1 MTYWTQLFTYLS
13 ALKSE
18 EDQDKNLWQLVRA
31 DLSDQ
36 CAEGEFVITV
46 KVLRNPIRVLIEAV
60 PFSKD
65 GQGRKLAPTE
75 TNFDPISET
84 ISVENWFRS
93 RFSWFSN
100 PMPMPMLHLVLKNR
114 EKKLSA
120 KFLGAAV
127 EWFNLVQIAE
137 IFGMSWSHQ

>member
-1 MTYWTQLFTYLS
+1 MTYWPRLFTYFS
-13 ALKSE
+13 GLKSE
-18 EDQDKNLWQLVRA
+18 EEQDLNLWQLVRD

-36 CAEGEFVITV
+36 RAEGEFVITV
-46 KVLRNPIRVLIEAV
+46 TVFRNPIRVLIEAV

-100 PMPMPMLHLVLKNR
+100 PMPMLHLVLKNR

-137 IFGMSWSHQ
+137 IFGMSWSFNK